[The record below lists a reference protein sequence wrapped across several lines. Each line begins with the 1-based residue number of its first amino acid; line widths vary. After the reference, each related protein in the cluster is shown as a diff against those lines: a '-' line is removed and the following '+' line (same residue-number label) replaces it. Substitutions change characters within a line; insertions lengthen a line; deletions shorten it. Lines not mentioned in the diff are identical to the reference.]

1 MMKRLKKPNFMRS
14 PVFMTILIYLVIIA
28 VMILSAG
35 SGELPLSP
43 SKVLAALFGVGDEFD
58 RTIVV
63 DFRLPR
69 IVMALFV
76 GMALAVSGA
85 ILQGI
90 TKNPIAS
97 PDLIGITAGAS
108 FAVVL
113 FLALFSNESNALT
126 VSIQWLPLFAF
137 TGATITALIVFL
149 LSWKN
154 GIAPFRLLLVGIAV
168 AAFMNAGTTVW
179 MLMGPIYEASQAT
192 IWTTGSIYGA
202 TWSQIYVLMPW
213 SILLILFSLLMSRQM
228 NILELGDDIATGV
241 GSKVQR
247 NRILLLLISTGLTGI
262 AVAFAGGIGFVGLL
276 APHIA
281 RRIVGPRFQTMVLFS
296 AGIGALLVLIADWI
310 GRVVFAPIEVPAGV
324 WTAAVGAPYFIF
336 LLIAQRKK
344 GGS

>member
-1 MMKRLKKPNFMRS
+1 MKMFKRLDFTQH
-14 PVFMTILIYLVIIA
+14 PVYATLLIFLAVLT

-35 SGELPLSP
+35 SGEFPLSP
-43 SKVLAALFGVGDEFD
+43 ANVVAALFGFGDEFNQ
-58 RTIVV
+58 TILI

-90 TKNPIAS
+90 TKNPLAS
-97 PDLIGITAGAS
+97 PDLIGVTAGAS

-113 FLALFSNESNALT
+113 FLAMFSDENNSLT

-137 TGATITALIVFL
+137 LGATITALVVFS

-154 GIAPFRLLLVGIAV
+154 GIAPFRLLLIGIAV
-168 AAFMNAGTTVW
+168 AAFMQAGTTVW
-179 MLMGPIYEASQAT
+179 ILMGPIYQASQAT

-202 TWSQIYVLMPW
+202 NWSQVYVLMPW
-213 SILLILFSLLMSRQM
+213 AILLIAISFLLRRQM

-241 GSKVQR
+241 GSRVQR
-247 NRILLLLISTGLTGI
+247 NRVLLLLISTGLTGV

-281 RRIVGPRFQTMVLFS
+281 RRIVGPKFQSMVLFS

-310 GRVVFAPIEVPAGV
+310 GRVAFAPIEVPAGV

-336 LLIAQRKK
+336 LLMTQRKK
-344 GGS
+344 GGA

>member
-1 MMKRLKKPNFMRS
+1 MKIFTRLDFTRHPFLATVLVFSAVAIVMM
-14 PVFMTILIYLVIIA
+14 
-28 VMILSAG
+28 LSAG
-35 SGELPLSP
+35 SGEFPLSP
-43 SKVLAALFGVGDEFD
+43 SKVVIALFGYGDEFD
-58 RTIVV
+58 RTILV

-69 IVMALFV
+69 IMMALFV

-90 TKNPIAS
+90 TKNPLAS
-97 PDLIGITAGAS
+97 PDLIGVTAGAS

-113 FLALFSNESNALT
+113 FLTLFSDENNALT

-137 TGATITALIVFL
+137 LGATITALVVFL

-154 GIAPFRLLLVGIAV
+154 GIAPFRLLLIGIAV
-168 AAFMNAGTTVW
+168 AAFMQAGTTVW
-179 MLMGPIYEASQAT
+179 ILMGPIYQASQAT

-202 TWSQIYVLMPW
+202 NWSQIYVIMPW
-213 SILLILFSLLMSRQM
+213 ALLLIAISLLMRRQM

-241 GSKVQR
+241 GSRVQL
-247 NRILLLLISTGLTGI
+247 NRVLLLLLSTGLTGV

-281 RRIVGPRFQTMVLFS
+281 RRIVGPKFQSLVLFS

-310 GRVVFAPIEVPAGV
+310 ARVAFAPVEVPAGV

-336 LLIAQRKK
+336 LLLTERKK
-344 GGS
+344 GDT

>member
-1 MMKRLKKPNFMRS
+1 MKIFKRIDFTRH
-14 PVFMTILIYLVIIA
+14 PVIATILVFAAVIT
-28 VMILSAG
+28 VMLLSAG
-35 SGELPLSP
+35 SGEFPLSP
-43 SKVLAALFGVGDEFD
+43 SKVLAALFGYGEEFD
-58 RTIVV
+58 RIILI

-69 IVMALFV
+69 IMMALFV

-90 TKNPIAS
+90 TKNPLAS
-97 PDLIGITAGAS
+97 PDLIGVTAGAS

-113 FLALFSNESNALT
+113 FLSLFSDENNALT

-137 TGATITALIVFL
+137 LGATLTALIVFA

-154 GIAPFRLLLVGIAV
+154 GIAPFRLLLIGIAV
-168 AAFMNAGTTVW
+168 AAFMQAGTTIW
-179 MLMGPIYEASQAT
+179 ILMGPIYRANQAT

-202 TWSQIYVLMPW
+202 NWSQVSVIMPW
-213 SILLILFSLLMSRQM
+213 ALLLIIISLLLRRQM

-247 NRILLLLISTGLTGI
+247 NRVVLLLISTGLTGV

-281 RRIVGPRFQTMVLFS
+281 RRIVGPKFQSMVLFS
-296 AGIGALLVLIADWI
+296 AGVGALLVLIADWI
-310 GRVVFAPIEVPAGV
+310 ARVAFAPIEVPAGV

-336 LLIAQRKK
+336 LLMTQRKK
-344 GGS
+344 GSS

>member
-1 MMKRLKKPNFMRS
+1 MKIFTRLDFTRHPFIATIVVFSVVAVVMM
-14 PVFMTILIYLVIIA
+14 
-28 VMILSAG
+28 LSAG
-35 SGELPLSP
+35 SGEFPLSP
-43 SKVLAALFGVGDEFD
+43 SKVVAALFGYGDEFD

-69 IVMALFV
+69 IMMALFV

-90 TKNPIAS
+90 TKNPLAS
-97 PDLIGITAGAS
+97 PDLIGVTAGAS

-113 FLALFSNESNALT
+113 FLTLFSDENNALT

-137 TGATITALIVFL
+137 LGATFTALVVFL

-154 GIAPFRLLLVGIAV
+154 GIAPFRLLLIGIAV
-168 AAFMNAGTTVW
+168 AAFMQAGTTVW
-179 MLMGPIYEASQAT
+179 ILMGPIYQASQAT

-202 TWSQIYVLMPW
+202 NWSQVYVIMPW
-213 SILLILFSLLMSRQM
+213 ALLLIAISLLMRRQM

-241 GSKVQR
+241 GSRVQR
-247 NRILLLLISTGLTGI
+247 NRVLLLLLSTGLTGV

-281 RRIVGPRFQTMVLFS
+281 RRIVGPKFQSMVLFS

-310 GRVVFAPIEVPAGV
+310 ARVAFAPVEVPAGV

-336 LLIAQRKK
+336 LLITERKK

>member
-1 MMKRLKKPNFMRS
+1 MKWTKCIDFTRH
-14 PVFMTILIYLVIIA
+14 PVYATLLVFLTVIA
-28 VMILSAG
+28 IMIFSAG
-35 SGELPLSP
+35 SGEYPLSP
-43 SKVLAALFGVGDEFD
+43 SKVIAALFGYGDEFN
-58 RTIVV
+58 RTILV

-69 IVMALFV
+69 IVLALFV
-76 GMALAVSGA
+76 GMSLAVSGA

-90 TKNPIAS
+90 TKNPLAS

-113 FLALFSNESNALT
+113 FLTLFSDENNSLI

-137 TGATITALIVFL
+137 LGATITAFVVFF

-154 GIAPFRLLLVGIAV
+154 GIAPFRLLLIGIAV
-168 AAFMNAGTTVW
+168 AAFMNAGTTIW
-179 MLMGPIYEASQAT
+179 ILMGPIYQASQAT

-202 TWSQIYVLMPW
+202 NWSQVTILMPW
-213 SILLILFSLLMSRQM
+213 AILLIAVSLLLRRQM

-241 GSKVQR
+241 GSHVQR
-247 NRILLLLISTGLTGI
+247 NRVVLLLVSTGLTGV
-262 AVAFAGGIGFVGLL
+262 AVAFAGGISFVGLL

-281 RRIVGPRFQTMVLFS
+281 RRIVGPKFESMVLFS

-310 GRVVFAPIEVPAGV
+310 ARIAFAPIEVPAGV

-336 LLIAQRKK
+336 LLLTERRK
-344 GGS
+344 GGA

>member
-1 MMKRLKKPNFMRS
+1 MRWFKRLDFTRH
-14 PVFMTILIYLVIIA
+14 PVYATISLFLIIVVI
-28 VMILSAG
+28 MIFSAG
-35 SGELPLSP
+35 SGEFPLSP
-43 SKVLAALFGVGDEFD
+43 TKVLAALFGFGEEFD

-90 TKNPIAS
+90 TRNPLAS
-97 PDLIGITAGAS
+97 PDLIGVTAGAS

-113 FLALFSNESNALT
+113 FLTLFSDENNSLT
-126 VSIQWLPLFAF
+126 LSIQWLPLFAF
-137 TGATITALIVFL
+137 LGATITAFAVFL

-154 GIAPFRLLLVGIAV
+154 GIAPFRLLLIGIAV

-179 MLMGPIYEASQAT
+179 ILMGPIYQASQAT

-202 TWSQIYVLMPW
+202 NWSQVAILMPW
-213 SILLILFSLLMSRQM
+213 SIVLITISILLRRQM

-241 GSKVQR
+241 GSRVQL
-247 NRILLLLISTGLTGI
+247 NRITLLLISTGLTGV

-281 RRIVGPRFQTMVLFS
+281 KRIVGPKFQSMVVFS

-310 GRVVFAPIEVPAGV
+310 ARVAFAPIEVPAGV

-336 LLIAQRKK
+336 LLLTERKK

>member
-1 MMKRLKKPNFMRS
+1 MKILTRLDFTRYPFLATVLVFTAVAIVMM
-14 PVFMTILIYLVIIA
+14 
-28 VMILSAG
+28 LSAG
-35 SGELPLSP
+35 SGEFPLSP
-43 SKVLAALFGVGDEFD
+43 SKVVAALFGYGDEFD
-58 RTIVV
+58 RTILV

-69 IVMALFV
+69 IMMALFV

-90 TKNPIAS
+90 TKNPLAS
-97 PDLIGITAGAS
+97 PDLIGVTAGAS

-113 FLALFSNESNALT
+113 FLTLFSDENNALT

-137 TGATITALIVFL
+137 LGATITALVVFL

-154 GIAPFRLLLVGIAV
+154 GIAPFRLLLIGIAV
-168 AAFMNAGTTVW
+168 AAFMQAGTTVW
-179 MLMGPIYEASQAT
+179 ILMGPIYQASQAT

-202 TWSQIYVLMPW
+202 NWSQIYVIMPW
-213 SILLILFSLLMSRQM
+213 ALLLIAISLLMRRQM

-241 GSKVQR
+241 GSRVQL
-247 NRILLLLISTGLTGI
+247 NRVLLLLLSTGLTGV

-281 RRIVGPRFQTMVLFS
+281 RRIVGPKFQSMVLFS

-310 GRVVFAPIEVPAGV
+310 ARVAFAPVEVPAGV

-336 LLIAQRKK
+336 LLLTERKK
-344 GGS
+344 GGT

>member
-1 MMKRLKKPNFMRS
+1 MKIYKKVNFAQHPLYATVS
-14 PVFMTILIYLVIIA
+14 VFLVVLA
-28 VMILSAG
+28 VMIVSAG
-35 SGELPLSP
+35 SGEFPLSP
-43 SKVLAALFGVGDEFD
+43 LKVIAALFGFGEEFNQ
-58 RTIVV
+58 TIVM

-90 TKNPIAS
+90 TKNPLAS

-108 FAVVL
+108 FFVVL
-113 FLALFSNESNALT
+113 FLAIFSDENNSLI

-137 TGATITALIVFL
+137 LGATSTALIVFF

-154 GIAPFRLLLVGIAV
+154 GLAPFRLLLIGIAV
-168 AAFMNAGTTVW
+168 SAFMQAGTTVW
-179 MLMGPIYEASQAT
+179 MLMGPIYRASQAT

-202 TWSQIYVLMPW
+202 NWSQIYVLGPW
-213 SILLILFSLLMSRQM
+213 ALLLIGVSLLMRRQM

-241 GSKVQR
+241 GSYVQR
-247 NRILLLLISTGLTGI
+247 NRLVLLLVSTGLTGV

-281 RRIVGPRFQTMVLFS
+281 RRIVGPQFQSMVLFS
-296 AGIGALLVLIADWI
+296 AGIGALLVLIADLI
-310 GRVVFAPIEVPAGV
+310 GRVAFAPMEVPAGV
-324 WTAAVGAPYFIF
+324 WTAAVGAPYFIY
-336 LLIAQRKK
+336 LLMTERKRK
-344 GGS
+344 SA

>member
-1 MMKRLKKPNFMRS
+1 MKIFTRLDFTRHPFIATVVVFSVVAVVMM
-14 PVFMTILIYLVIIA
+14 
-28 VMILSAG
+28 LSAG
-35 SGELPLSP
+35 SGEFPLSP
-43 SKVLAALFGVGDEFD
+43 SKVVAALFGYGDEFD

-69 IVMALFV
+69 IMMALFV

-90 TKNPIAS
+90 TKNPLAS
-97 PDLIGITAGAS
+97 PDLIGVTAGAS

-113 FLALFSNESNALT
+113 FLTLFSDENNALT

-137 TGATITALIVFL
+137 LGATFTALVVFL

-154 GIAPFRLLLVGIAV
+154 GIAPFRLLLIGIAV
-168 AAFMNAGTTVW
+168 AAFMQAGTTVW
-179 MLMGPIYEASQAT
+179 ILMGPIYQASQAT

-202 TWSQIYVLMPW
+202 NWSQVYVIMPW
-213 SILLILFSLLMSRQM
+213 ALLLIAISLLMRRQM

-241 GSKVQR
+241 GSRVQR
-247 NRILLLLISTGLTGI
+247 NRVLLLLLSTGLTGV

-281 RRIVGPRFQTMVLFS
+281 RRIVGPKFQSMVLFS

-310 GRVVFAPIEVPAGV
+310 ARVAFAPVEVPAGV

-336 LLIAQRKK
+336 LLITERKK

>member
-1 MMKRLKKPNFMRS
+1 MKIFKRLDLMQHPAYATAL
-14 PVFMTILIYLVIIA
+14 VFLVVLT

-35 SGELPLSP
+35 SGEFPLSP
-43 SKVLAALFGVGDEFD
+43 VDVVSALFGFGDEFNQ
-58 RTIVV
+58 TILL

-69 IVMALFV
+69 IILALFV

-90 TKNPIAS
+90 TKNPLAS
-97 PDLIGITAGAS
+97 PDLIGVTAGAS

-113 FLALFSNESNALT
+113 FLTLFSDENNSLT

-137 TGATITALIVFL
+137 MGATITALVVFS

-154 GIAPFRLLLVGIAV
+154 GIAPFRLLLIGIAV
-168 AAFMNAGTTVW
+168 AAFMQAGTTIW
-179 MLMGPIYEASQAT
+179 ILMGPIYQASQAT
-192 IWTTGSIYGA
+192 IWTTGSIYSA
-202 TWSQIYVLMPW
+202 NWSQVTVMMPW
-213 SILLILFSLLMSRQM
+213 AILLIVIALLMRRQM

-241 GSKVQR
+241 GSRVQR
-247 NRILLLLISTGLTGI
+247 NRILLLFLSTGLTGI

-281 RRIVGPRFQTMVLFS
+281 RRIVGPKFQSMILFS

-310 GRVVFAPIEVPAGV
+310 GRVAFAPIEVPAGV

-336 LLIAQRKK
+336 LLITQRKK
-344 GGS
+344 GGV

>member
-1 MMKRLKKPNFMRS
+1 MKIFNRIDFTRH
-14 PVFMTILIYLVIIA
+14 PVIATILVFAAVIT
-28 VMILSAG
+28 VMLLSAG
-35 SGELPLSP
+35 SGEFPLSP
-43 SKVLAALFGVGDEFD
+43 SKVLAALFGYGEEFD
-58 RTIVV
+58 RMILI

-69 IVMALFV
+69 IMMALFV

-90 TKNPIAS
+90 TKNPLAS
-97 PDLIGITAGAS
+97 PDLIGVTAGAS

-113 FLALFSNESNALT
+113 FLTLFSDENNALT

-137 TGATITALIVFL
+137 LGATLTALIVFA

-154 GIAPFRLLLVGIAV
+154 GIAPFRLLLIGIAV
-168 AAFMNAGTTVW
+168 AAFMQAGTTIW
-179 MLMGPIYEASQAT
+179 ILMGPIYQASQAT

-202 TWSQIYVLMPW
+202 NWSQVSVLMPW
-213 SILLILFSLLMSRQM
+213 ALLLILISLLLRRQM

-247 NRILLLLISTGLTGI
+247 NRVVLLLISTGLTGV

-281 RRIVGPRFQTMVLFS
+281 RRIVGPKFQSMVLFS
-296 AGIGALLVLIADWI
+296 AGVGALLVLIADWI
-310 GRVVFAPIEVPAGV
+310 ARVAFAPIEVPAGV

-336 LLIAQRKK
+336 LLMTQRKK
-344 GGS
+344 GSA

>member
-1 MMKRLKKPNFMRS
+1 MKWFKRLDFTRH
-14 PVFMTILIYLVIIA
+14 PVYATISLFLIVVVI
-28 VMILSAG
+28 MIFSAG
-35 SGELPLSP
+35 SGEFPLSP
-43 SKVLAALFGVGDEFD
+43 TKVVTALFGFGDEFD

-69 IVMALFV
+69 IMMALFV

-90 TKNPIAS
+90 TRNPLAS
-97 PDLIGITAGAS
+97 PDLIGVTAGAS

-113 FLALFSNESNALT
+113 FLTLFSDENNSLT

-137 TGATITALIVFL
+137 LGATITAFVVFF

-154 GIAPFRLLLVGIAV
+154 GIAPFRLLLIGIAV

-179 MLMGPIYEASQAT
+179 ILMGPIYQASQAT

-202 TWSQIYVLMPW
+202 NWSQVAILMPW
-213 SILLILFSLLMSRQM
+213 SIVLITISILLRRQM

-241 GSKVQR
+241 GSRVQL
-247 NRILLLLISTGLTGI
+247 NRVILLLISTGLTGV

-281 RRIVGPRFQTMVLFS
+281 KRIVGPKFQSMVLFS

-310 GRVVFAPIEVPAGV
+310 ARVAFAPIEVPAGV

-336 LLIAQRKK
+336 LLLTERKK
-344 GGS
+344 GGA

>member
-1 MMKRLKKPNFMRS
+1 MKLLKKTNFTRH
-14 PVFMTILIYLVIIA
+14 PVLATALVFLAVFII
-28 VMILSAG
+28 MILSAG
-35 SGELPLSP
+35 SGEFPLSP
-43 SKVLAALFGVGDEFD
+43 LKVMTALLGAGEEFN

-90 TKNPIAS
+90 TKNPLAS

-108 FAVVL
+108 FSVVL
-113 FLALFSNESNALT
+113 FLSLFSDENNSLT

-137 TGATITALIVFL
+137 LGATITALIVFL

-154 GIAPFRLLLVGIAV
+154 GLAPFRLLLIGIAV
-168 AAFMNAGTTVW
+168 SAFMQAGTTVW
-179 MLMGPIYEASQAT
+179 MLMGPIYRASQAT

-202 TWSQIYVLMPW
+202 NWSQIYVLVPW
-213 SILLILFSLLMSRQM
+213 ALLLIGVSFLLQRQM
-228 NILELGDDIATGV
+228 NVLELGDDIAKGV

-247 NRILLLLISTGLTGI
+247 NRLVLLLVSTGLTGV

-281 RRIVGPRFQTMVLFS
+281 RRIVGPRFQSMAMFS
-296 AGIGALLVLIADWI
+296 AGIGALLVLIADLI
-310 GRVVFAPIEVPAGV
+310 GRVAFAPMEVPAGV

-336 LLIAQRKK
+336 LLMTQRQR
-344 GGS
+344 SVM

>member
-1 MMKRLKKPNFMRS
+1 MKIFNRLSFTSHPFVATII
-14 PVFMTILIYLVIIA
+14 VFLA
-28 VMILSAG
+28 VVTVMLLSAG
-35 SGELPLSP
+35 SGEFPLSP
-43 SKVLAALFGVGDEFD
+43 SKVVAALFGFGDEFD
-58 RTIVV
+58 QTILI

-76 GMALAVSGA
+76 GMSLAVSGA

-90 TKNPIAS
+90 TKNPLAS

-108 FAVVL
+108 LAVVL
-113 FLALFSNESNALT
+113 FLTLFSDENNSLT

-137 TGATITALIVFL
+137 LGATLTALVVFL

-154 GIAPFRLLLVGIAV
+154 GIAPFRLLLIGIAV
-168 AAFMNAGTTVW
+168 AAFMQAGTTVW
-179 MLMGPIYEASQAT
+179 ILMGPIYRASQAT

-202 TWSQIYVLMPW
+202 NWSQVSIIMPW
-213 SILLILFSLLMSRQM
+213 SLLFIAISLLLRKQM

-241 GSKVQR
+241 GSRVQL
-247 NRILLLLISTGLTGI
+247 NRILLLLVSTGLTGI

-281 RRIVGPRFQTMVLFS
+281 KRIVGPKFQSMVLFS
-296 AGIGALLVLIADWI
+296 AGVGALLVLIADWI
-310 GRVVFAPIEVPAGV
+310 ARVAFAPIEVPAGV

-336 LLIAQRKK
+336 LLLTVRRK
-344 GGS
+344 GSS

>member
-1 MMKRLKKPNFMRS
+1 MKIFNHLDFIRRPIYATML
-14 PVFMTILIYLVIIA
+14 VFLVVLI

-35 SGELPLSP
+35 SGEFPLSP
-43 SKVLAALFGVGDEFD
+43 SNVVSALFGFGDEFNQ
-58 RTIVV
+58 TILI

-69 IVMALFV
+69 IVLALFV

-90 TKNPIAS
+90 TKNPLAS
-97 PDLIGITAGAS
+97 PDLIGVTAGAS

-113 FLALFSNESNALT
+113 FLTLFSDENNSLT

-137 TGATITALIVFL
+137 LGATLTALIVFA

-154 GIAPFRLLLVGIAV
+154 GIAPFRLLLIGIAV
-168 AAFMNAGTTVW
+168 AAFMQAGTTIW
-179 MLMGPIYEASQAT
+179 ILMGPIYQASQAT

-202 TWSQIYVLMPW
+202 NWSQVYVMMPW
-213 SILLILFSLLMSRQM
+213 AILLIAISLLLRREM

-241 GSKVQR
+241 GSQVQR
-247 NRILLLLISTGLTGI
+247 NRVLLLLVSTGLTGI

-281 RRIVGPRFQTMVLFS
+281 RRIVGPKFQSMVLFS

-310 GRVVFAPIEVPAGV
+310 GRVAFTPIEVPAGV

-336 LLIAQRKK
+336 LLITQRKK
-344 GGS
+344 GGA

>member
-1 MMKRLKKPNFMRS
+1 M
-14 PVFMTILIYLVIIA
+14 
-28 VMILSAG
+28 LSAG
-35 SGELPLSP
+35 SGEFPLSP
-43 SKVLAALFGVGDEFD
+43 SKVVAALFGYGDEFD
-58 RTIVV
+58 RTIVI

-69 IVMALFV
+69 IMMALFV

-90 TKNPIAS
+90 TKNPLAS
-97 PDLIGITAGAS
+97 PDLIGVTAGAS

-113 FLALFSNESNALT
+113 FLTLFSDENNALT

-137 TGATITALIVFL
+137 LGATFTALVVFL

-154 GIAPFRLLLVGIAV
+154 GIAPFRLLLIGIAV
-168 AAFMNAGTTVW
+168 AAFMQAGTTVW
-179 MLMGPIYEASQAT
+179 ILMGPIYQASQAT

-202 TWSQIYVLMPW
+202 NWSQVYVIMPW
-213 SILLILFSLLMSRQM
+213 ALLLIAISLLMRRQM

-241 GSKVQR
+241 GSRVQR
-247 NRILLLLISTGLTGI
+247 NRVLLLLLSTGLTGV

-281 RRIVGPRFQTMVLFS
+281 RRIVGPKFQSMVLFS

-310 GRVVFAPIEVPAGV
+310 ARVAFAPVEVPAGV

-336 LLIAQRKK
+336 LLITERKK

>member
-1 MMKRLKKPNFMRS
+1 MKIFNRLDLMRH
-14 PVFMTILIYLVIIA
+14 PIYATALVFLIVLT

-35 SGELPLSP
+35 SGEFPLTPVEVVS
-43 SKVLAALFGVGDEFD
+43 ALFGFGEEFN
-58 RTIVV
+58 RTILV

-69 IVMALFV
+69 IILALFV

-90 TKNPIAS
+90 TKNPLAS
-97 PDLIGITAGAS
+97 PDLIGVTAGAS

-113 FLALFSNESNALT
+113 FLTLFSDENNSLT

-137 TGATITALIVFL
+137 MGATITALVVFS

-154 GIAPFRLLLVGIAV
+154 GIAPFRLLLIGIAV
-168 AAFMNAGTTVW
+168 AAFMQAGTTIW
-179 MLMGPIYEASQAT
+179 ILMGPIYQASQAT

-202 TWSQIYVLMPW
+202 NWSQVTVMMPW
-213 SILLILFSLLMSRQM
+213 AILLIVIALLMRRQM

-241 GSKVQR
+241 GSRVQR
-247 NRILLLLISTGLTGI
+247 NRILLLFLSTGLTGI

-281 RRIVGPRFQTMVLFS
+281 RRIVGPKFQSMILFS

-310 GRVVFAPIEVPAGV
+310 GRVAFAPIEVPAGV

-336 LLIAQRKK
+336 LLITQRKK
-344 GGS
+344 GGV

>member
-1 MMKRLKKPNFMRS
+1 MKIFTRLDFTRHPFLATVLVFSAVAIVMM
-14 PVFMTILIYLVIIA
+14 
-28 VMILSAG
+28 LSAG
-35 SGELPLSP
+35 SGEFPLSP
-43 SKVLAALFGVGDEFD
+43 SKVVAALFGYGDEFD
-58 RTIVV
+58 RTILV

-69 IVMALFV
+69 IMMALFV

-90 TKNPIAS
+90 TKNPLAS
-97 PDLIGITAGAS
+97 PDLIGVTAGAS

-113 FLALFSNESNALT
+113 FLTLFSDENNALT

-137 TGATITALIVFL
+137 LGATITALVVFL

-154 GIAPFRLLLVGIAV
+154 GIAPFRLLLIGIAV
-168 AAFMNAGTTVW
+168 AAFMQAGTTVW
-179 MLMGPIYEASQAT
+179 ILMGPIYQASQAT

-202 TWSQIYVLMPW
+202 NWSQIYVIMPW
-213 SILLILFSLLMSRQM
+213 ALLLIAISLLMRRQM

-241 GSKVQR
+241 GSRVQL
-247 NRILLLLISTGLTGI
+247 NRVLLLLLSTGLTGV

-281 RRIVGPRFQTMVLFS
+281 RRIVGPKFQTMVLFS

-310 GRVVFAPIEVPAGV
+310 ARVAFAPVEVPAGV

-336 LLIAQRKK
+336 LLLTERKK
-344 GGS
+344 GGT

>member
-1 MMKRLKKPNFMRS
+1 MKIFNRLDFIRRPIYA
-14 PVFMTILIYLVIIA
+14 TILVFLVVIT

-35 SGELPLSP
+35 SGEFPLSP
-43 SKVLAALFGVGDEFD
+43 ANVVSALFGFGDDFNQ
-58 RTIVV
+58 TILV

-69 IVMALFV
+69 IVLALFV
-76 GMALAVSGA
+76 GMSLAVSGA

-90 TKNPIAS
+90 TKNPLAS

-113 FLALFSNESNALT
+113 FLTLFSDENNSLT

-137 TGATITALIVFL
+137 LGATLTALIVFS

-154 GIAPFRLLLVGIAV
+154 GIAPFRLLLIGIAV
-168 AAFMNAGTTVW
+168 AAFMQAGTTIW
-179 MLMGPIYEASQAT
+179 ILMGPIYQASQAT

-202 TWSQIYVLMPW
+202 NWSQVHVMMPW
-213 SILLILFSLLMSRQM
+213 AILLIAISLLLRRQM

-241 GSKVQR
+241 GSRVQR
-247 NRILLLLISTGLTGI
+247 NRILLLLVSTGLTGI

-281 RRIVGPRFQTMVLFS
+281 RRIVGPKFQSMVLFS

-310 GRVVFAPIEVPAGV
+310 GRVAFAPIEVPAGV

-336 LLIAQRKK
+336 LLITQRKK

>member
-1 MMKRLKKPNFMRS
+1 MKIMNRIDFTRH
-14 PVFMTILIYLVIIA
+14 PVIATVLVFVAVATVMLI
-28 VMILSAG
+28 SAG
-35 SGELPLSP
+35 SGEFPLSP
-43 SKVLAALFGVGDEFD
+43 SKVLAALFGYGEEFD
-58 RTIVV
+58 RIILI

-69 IVMALFV
+69 IMMALFV

-90 TKNPIAS
+90 TKNPLAS
-97 PDLIGITAGAS
+97 PDLIGVTAGAS

-113 FLALFSNESNALT
+113 FLTMFSDENNALT

-137 TGATITALIVFL
+137 LGATLTALIVFA

-154 GIAPFRLLLVGIAV
+154 GIAPFRLLLIGIAV
-168 AAFMNAGTTVW
+168 AAFMQAGTTIW
-179 MLMGPIYEASQAT
+179 ILMGPIYQASQAT

-202 TWSQIYVLMPW
+202 NWSQVSVLMPW
-213 SILLILFSLLMSRQM
+213 ALLLIMISLLLRRQM

-241 GSKVQR
+241 GSDVQR
-247 NRILLLLISTGLTGI
+247 NRIILLLISTGLTGV

-281 RRIVGPRFQTMVLFS
+281 RRIVGPKFQSMVLFS
-296 AGIGALLVLIADWI
+296 AGVGALLVLIADWI
-310 GRVVFAPIEVPAGV
+310 ARVAFAPIEVPAGV

-336 LLIAQRKK
+336 LLMTQRKK
-344 GGS
+344 GGA

>member
-1 MMKRLKKPNFMRS
+1 MKIFTRLDFTRHPFLATVSVFSAVAIVMM
-14 PVFMTILIYLVIIA
+14 
-28 VMILSAG
+28 LSAG
-35 SGELPLSP
+35 SGEFPLSP
-43 SKVLAALFGVGDEFD
+43 SKVVAALFGYGDEFD
-58 RTIVV
+58 RTILV

-69 IVMALFV
+69 IMMALFV

-90 TKNPIAS
+90 TKNPLAS
-97 PDLIGITAGAS
+97 PDLIGVTAGAS

-113 FLALFSNESNALT
+113 FLTLFSDENNALT

-137 TGATITALIVFL
+137 LGATITALVVFL

-154 GIAPFRLLLVGIAV
+154 GIAPFRLLLIGIAV
-168 AAFMNAGTTVW
+168 AAFMQAGTTVW
-179 MLMGPIYEASQAT
+179 ILMGPIYQASQAT

-202 TWSQIYVLMPW
+202 NWSQIYVIMPW
-213 SILLILFSLLMSRQM
+213 ALLLIAISLLMRRQM

-241 GSKVQR
+241 GSRVQL
-247 NRILLLLISTGLTGI
+247 NRVLLLLLSTGLTGV

-281 RRIVGPRFQTMVLFS
+281 RRIVGPKFQSMVLFS

-310 GRVVFAPIEVPAGV
+310 ARVAFAPVEVPAGV

-336 LLIAQRKK
+336 LLLTERKK
-344 GGS
+344 GGT

>member
-1 MMKRLKKPNFMRS
+1 MKFFKKTDFTRH
-14 PVFMTILIYLVIIA
+14 PVFATVLVFLA
-28 VMILSAG
+28 VLLVMILSAG
-35 SGELPLSP
+35 SGEFPLSP
-43 SKVLAALFGVGDEFD
+43 LKVMAALFGFGEEFN

-90 TKNPIAS
+90 TKNPLAS
-97 PDLIGITAGAS
+97 PDIIGITAGAS
-108 FAVVL
+108 FSVVL
-113 FLALFSNESNALT
+113 FLTLFSDDNNSLT

-137 TGATITALIVFL
+137 LGAAFTAFIVFL

-154 GIAPFRLLLVGIAV
+154 GLAPFRLLLIGIAV
-168 AAFMNAGTTVW
+168 SAFMQAGTTVW
-179 MLMGPIYEASQAT
+179 MLMGPIYRASQAT

-202 TWSQIYVLMPW
+202 NWSQIYVLMPW
-213 SILLILFSLLMSRQM
+213 ALLLIGVSLLLRRQM
-228 NILELGDDIATGV
+228 NILELGDDIAMGV
-241 GSKVQR
+241 GSRVQR
-247 NRILLLLISTGLTGI
+247 NRLVLLLVSTGLTGV

-281 RRIVGPRFQTMVLFS
+281 KRIVGPQFQSMVLFS
-296 AGIGALLVLIADWI
+296 AGVGALLVLIADLI
-310 GRVVFAPIEVPAGV
+310 GRVAFAPMEVPAGV

-336 LLIAQRKK
+336 LLMTQHRRGAM
-344 GGS
+344 

>member
-1 MMKRLKKPNFMRS
+1 MKIFNHLEFIRRPIYA
-14 PVFMTILIYLVIIA
+14 TILVFLVVIT

-35 SGELPLSP
+35 SGEFPLSP
-43 SKVLAALFGVGDEFD
+43 LNVVSALFGYGDGFNQ
-58 RTIVV
+58 TILI

-69 IVMALFV
+69 IVLALFV
-76 GMALAVSGA
+76 GMSLAVSGA

-90 TKNPIAS
+90 TKNPLAS
-97 PDLIGITAGAS
+97 PDLIGVTAGAS

-113 FLALFSNESNALT
+113 FLTLFSDENNSLT

-137 TGATITALIVFL
+137 LGATITALVVFL

-154 GIAPFRLLLVGIAV
+154 GIAPFRLLLIGIAV
-168 AAFMNAGTTVW
+168 AAFMQAGTTIW
-179 MLMGPIYEASQAT
+179 ILLGPIYQASQAT

-202 TWSQIYVLMPW
+202 NWSQVSVLIPW
-213 SILLILFSLLMSRQM
+213 AILLIAISLLLRRQM

-241 GSKVQR
+241 GSRVQR
-247 NRILLLLISTGLTGI
+247 NRVLLLLVSTGLTGI

-281 RRIVGPRFQTMVLFS
+281 RRIVGPKFQSMVLFS

-310 GRVVFAPIEVPAGV
+310 GRVAFAPIEVPAGV

-336 LLIAQRKK
+336 LLITQRKK
-344 GGS
+344 GGA

>member
-1 MMKRLKKPNFMRS
+1 MKIFTRLDFTRHPFIATIIIFSVVAVVMM
-14 PVFMTILIYLVIIA
+14 
-28 VMILSAG
+28 LSAG
-35 SGELPLSP
+35 SGEFPLSP
-43 SKVLAALFGVGDEFD
+43 SKVVAALFGYGDEFD
-58 RTIVV
+58 RTIVI

-90 TKNPIAS
+90 TKNPLAS
-97 PDLIGITAGAS
+97 PDLIGVTAGAS

-113 FLALFSNESNALT
+113 FLTLFSDENNALT

-137 TGATITALIVFL
+137 LGATFTALVVFL

-154 GIAPFRLLLVGIAV
+154 GIAPFRLLLIGIAV
-168 AAFMNAGTTVW
+168 AAFMQAGTTVW
-179 MLMGPIYEASQAT
+179 ILMGPIYQASQAT

-202 TWSQIYVLMPW
+202 NWSQVYVIMPW
-213 SILLILFSLLMSRQM
+213 ALFLIAISLLMRRQM

-241 GSKVQR
+241 GSRVQR
-247 NRILLLLISTGLTGI
+247 NRVLLLLLSTGLTGV

-281 RRIVGPRFQTMVLFS
+281 RRIVGPKFQSMVLFS

-310 GRVVFAPIEVPAGV
+310 ARVAFAPVEVPAGV

-336 LLIAQRKK
+336 LLITERKK
-344 GGS
+344 GGT